1 MAKID
6 VKGASITVC
15 SDGGKDYRLHAAR
28 IRQPHAG
35 RGLSRQRL
43 RGEPVGRQIGEISR
57 PVIQVGSL
65 PSQGVADRL
74 RPCPAGGDFSPK
86 PTLSGRCPRKPPFA
100 WLLDFSQA
108 RGSLPS
114 AADVGHRLPELSV

>member
-57 PVIQVGSL
+57 PVYQVGSL
-65 PSQGVADRL
+65 SAQGVAGRL
-74 RPCPAGGDFSPK
+74 RPQPASRRLII
-86 PTLSGRCPRKPPFA
+86 LSCDLA
-100 WLLDFSQA
+100 LHIV
-108 RGSLPS
+108 S
-114 AADVGHRLPELSV
+114 ASKN